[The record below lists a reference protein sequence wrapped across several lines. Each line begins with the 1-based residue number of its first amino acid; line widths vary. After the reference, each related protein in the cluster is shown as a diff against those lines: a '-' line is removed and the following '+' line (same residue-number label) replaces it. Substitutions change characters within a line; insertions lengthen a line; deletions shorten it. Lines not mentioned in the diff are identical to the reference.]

1 MKKNKGFTLLELMIT
16 VAIMG
21 ILMSLAIPSY
31 RNMQNTGIVNNV
43 VKEWQD
49 SFYYAQAE
57 AMRLKRNITFCAS
70 SDGSSCKGEYQSGW
84 IVKDK
89 DRLLRDVVPSVP
101 KDSDFKVRVNTS
113 GGSTLK
119 ILPNGNIEG
128 FAGATLQAYLK
139 PKEGDLPMIKR
150 GLTISREGRIKIN
163 NDYSVKTTGTDED

>member
-1 MKKNKGFTLLELMIT
+1 MKDNKGFTLLELMVT

-21 ILMSLAIPSY
+21 IIMSLAMPSY
-31 RNMQNTGIVNNV
+31 RNMQNTATVNNV
-43 VKEWQD
+43 VKEWQE

-70 SDGSSCKGEYQSGW
+70 DNGSNCSGEYQSGW
-84 IVKDK
+84 IVKDN

-113 GGSTLK
+113 GGSTLT
-119 ILPNGNIEG
+119 ILPNGNIQG

-139 PKEGDLPMIKR
+139 PKEGDQPIIKR

-163 NDYSVKTTGTDED
+163 NDYTVKTTDTGEG